1 MRGLIPAHTGKTF
14 GRRPRLQRCWAHP
27 HSRGENGTI
36 SRCVGT
42 GLGSSPLTRGK
53 LVRPQRWSRGR
64 RLIPAHAGKTYGL
77 EARQRHRRAHP
88 RSRGENFYRL
98 RPDRIGRGS
107 SPLTRGK
114 PSSCPS
120 SPTRQRIIPAHAG
133 KTLRT
138 TRPCFL
144 QVGSSPLTRGKL
156 CRLDRAESEGR
167 LIPAHAGKTFPRV
180 ELNHHETA
188 HPRSRGENYAWCG
201 AFQVWG
207 GSSPLT
213 RGKLVGGGPGLPA
226 CGLIPAHAGKTRH
239 RAARA

>member
-114 PSSCPS
+114 
-120 SPTRQRIIPAHAG
+120 
-133 KTLRT
+133 
-138 TRPCFL
+138 
-144 QVGSSPLTRGKL
+144 L

-167 LIPAHAGKTFPRV
+167 LIPAHAGKTSRTLAPTTFT
-180 ELNHHETA
+180 TA
-188 HPRSRGENYAWCG
+188 HPHSRGENHTHAG
-201 AFQVWG
+201 ETIEFV

-213 RGKLVGGGPGLPA
+213 RGKPEHAGRNQRRR
-226 CGLIPAHAGKTRH
+226 GLIPAHAGKTIRRGH
-239 RAARA
+239 

>member
-144 QVGSSPLTRGKL
+144 QVGSSPLTRGKPCAPL
-156 CRLDRAESEGR
+156 ARASSR
-167 LIPAHAGKTFPRV
+167 WD
-180 ELNHHETA
+180 
-188 HPRSRGENYAWCG
+188 HPRSRGENYAAWIG
-201 AFQVWG
+201 PSPRG

-213 RGKLVGGGPGLPA
+213 RGKRSLGWN
-226 CGLIPAHAGKTRH
+226 
-239 RAARA
+239 

>member
-27 HSRGENGTI
+27 LSRGENGTI

-167 LIPAHAGKTFPRV
+167 LIPAHAGKTSRTLAPTTFT
-180 ELNHHETA
+180 TA
-188 HPRSRGENYAWCG
+188 HPHSRGENHTHAG
-201 AFQVWG
+201 ETIEFE

-213 RGKLVGGGPGLPA
+213 RGKPEHAGRNQRRR
-226 CGLIPAHAGKTRH
+226 GLIPAHAGKTIRRGH
-239 RAARA
+239 

>member
-64 RLIPAHAGKTYGL
+64 RLIPTHAGKTRACRA
-77 EARQRHRRAHP
+77 EPTSTRAHP
-88 RSRGENFYRL
+88 RSRGENHTS
-98 RPDRIGRGS
+98 RPLS
-107 SPLTRGK
+107 LK
-114 PSSCPS
+114 PS
-120 SPTRQRIIPAHAG
+120 
-133 KTLRT
+133 
-138 TRPCFL
+138 
-144 QVGSSPLTRGKL
+144 GSSPLTRGKL
-156 CRLDRAESEGR
+156 SQISCGEAVVRI
-167 LIPAHAGKTFPRV
+167 IPAHAGKTFPRV